1 MTTKKSGG
9 AQFEEKVKKSA
20 NRIWLAGLGAFA
32 LAEEEGSKLF
42 RSLVSKGEGYEE
54 QGKAQF
60 DRVRERVEV
69 LAEAARDKV
78 GEVADEV
85 KEKAGAAWGKV
96 GDDVDGT
103 LSAALHKVGVP
114 TKAEINRL
122 TRRIE
127 ELTALVE
134 KKVARP
140 AARPAAKQAAARKP
154 AAKKSTARK
163 KS

>member
-1 MTTKKSGG
+1 MATKKSGG
-9 AQFEEKVKKSA
+9 PEFQEKVKQSA

-60 DRVRERVEV
+60 DRVRDRVEV
-69 LAEAARDKV
+69 LAGVAREKV
-78 GEVADEV
+78 GEVAGEV
-85 KEKAGAAWGKV
+85 QERVGAAWGKV

-134 KKVARP
+134 KKVASP
-140 AARPAAKQAAARKP
+140 AGRPAAKKAAARKP
-154 AAKKSTARK
+154 AAKKSTART